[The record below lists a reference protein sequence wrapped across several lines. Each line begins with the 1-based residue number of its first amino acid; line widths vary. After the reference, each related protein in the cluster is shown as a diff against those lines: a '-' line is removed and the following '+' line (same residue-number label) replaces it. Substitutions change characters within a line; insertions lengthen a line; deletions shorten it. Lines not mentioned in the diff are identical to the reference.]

1 MGMERQDADGPCVWV
16 AKPIVTSDLNYGFTC
31 QLAEDDLA
39 QLAELNKASWRG
51 EAISSDDLPSAMWIS
66 PRFRGDDRRKLPH
79 LFVAGGLVTVS
90 EAFAE
95 TLADFPLGQTRLHPV
110 ELWRLNRKE
119 RFPGSFYFLNVAEV
133 HRFFSPEH
141 SARWE
146 PFKNSRS
153 TYLGAPCPDTQDDDL
168 TVIPG
173 ALTGPAIWVDDTLG
187 STVFFSDPLVRALRA
202 AKLTGRLEFY
212 RCRVATAH

>member
-16 AKPIVTSDLNYGFTC
+16 AKPIVTSELGFGFTC
-31 QLAEDDLA
+31 QLAEDDNALLVA
-39 QLAELNKASWRG
+39 RIGAFQRG
-51 EAISSDDLPSAMWIS
+51 EAMSAGDLPSSMWIS

-90 EAFAE
+90 EAFAGA
-95 TLADFPLGQTRLHPV
+95 LADFPLGRTRLHPV

-119 RFPGSFYFLNVAEV
+119 RFPGSYYFLNVTEV

-173 ALTGPAIWVDDTLG
+173 ALNGPAIWVDDTLS

-202 AKLTGRLEFY
+202 AKLTGRLRFF